1 MSPTNHQFQR
11 RALRVTLL
19 LVVLAISW
27 IAVATAQAASAPG
40 VTLEAPPTTAP
51 PTQRLEVAVSATE
64 QAVRLTPPQTTTTTA
79 PPAPTTTAA
88 PVGLWGQPFAPA
100 DWTGCLEMEFYRKQW
115 GLPAAFDAIGWRES
129 NCRNEDV
136 VKTFCC
142 HGYWQMY
149 TSLHVR
155 DHRLAPKMEACGV
168 SSHHDL
174 NSDIPIEKQR
184 QACAA
189 KALYDVMGTSPW
201 SATR

>member
-1 MSPTNHQFQR
+1 MSPTNRQFQR
-11 RALRVTLL
+11 RALSVTLL
-19 LVVLAISW
+19 LAVIAISW
-27 IAVATAQAASAPG
+27 IAVATVQASSDPG
-40 VTLEAPPTTAP
+40 VTLEAPPSTA
-51 PTQRLEVAVSATE
+51 QSLERAANATGR
-64 QAVRLTPPQTTTTTA
+64 AVRLTPPQTTTTTA

-100 DWTGCLEMEFYRKQW
+100 GLTGCDEMAFYRIQW
-115 GLPAAFDAIGWRES
+115 GLPEAFQGIGWRES
-129 NCRNEDV
+129 NCRNEDI

-155 DHRLAPKMEACGV
+155 DHRLAPKMAACGV
-168 SSHHDL
+168 YSHHDL
-174 NSDIPIEKQR
+174 NSDVPIEKQR

-189 KALYDVMGTSPW
+189 RALYDVMGTSPW